1 MAQTFHIPSEAILY
15 MKHYT
20 EMCDAL
26 GACTGAK
33 RHNVVLLPMPA
44 GLARPRNTET
54 SGPLAGYKHVPGCRG
69 KKNPVPGD
77 TGCLLGVTPRYLPS
91 KGPVRGGE
99 PKLMPR
105 ESSMAVRGN
114 LIPSKTQKQC
124 DFV

>member
-1 MAQTFHIPSEAILY
+1 M
-15 MKHYT
+15 
-20 EMCDAL
+20 
-26 GACTGAK
+26 
-33 RHNVVLLPMPA
+33 VLLPMTA

-99 PKLMPR
+99 PKLTPG
-105 ESSMAVRGN
+105 ESSAAVRGD
-114 LIPSKTQKQC
+114 LIPSKTQKQR
-124 DFV
+124 DFCQFWTARRRSTELARRGSGVDRAAARNS